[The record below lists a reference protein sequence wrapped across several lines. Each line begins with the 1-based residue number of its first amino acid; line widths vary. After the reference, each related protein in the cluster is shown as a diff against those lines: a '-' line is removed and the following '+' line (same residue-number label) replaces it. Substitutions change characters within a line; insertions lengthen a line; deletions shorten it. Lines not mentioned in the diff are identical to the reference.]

1 MAQPDKAVVQWHVA
15 CRLPDQGRDRHVA
28 ELRRHPVSGEWV
40 VICPEKN
47 STGDHEEGSQ
57 CIYCPGNEGLTGPEV
72 YRVDGGG
79 DSDSPGWCV
88 RVVAESPPLFHIE
101 GDFSKKAAG
110 LCDCMEAIGAH
121 EVVVESP
128 AHDTEFESL
137 AECQIASVLGALRT
151 RAADLSGDERLR
163 QVFMFKV
170 RTTDMGCHPR
180 WQVVSTPFVPGSIKE
195 ELKGSARYFSYKERC
210 VFCDYIG
217 QERKAGARIVCEE
230 AHAVAISPYAARFP
244 YEVWVLPK
252 RHSPDF
258 ESVDTDEILG
268 LAGIL
273 KRVTTAMLGLPE
285 SRGYVINLHTAPLRK
300 PKPGA
305 WETIDRDYHWHLN
318 LRPRLD
324 LLNGLKEGGGIH
336 INPVSPESAAKTL
349 RGLC

>member
-1 MAQPDKAVVQWHVA
+1 
-15 CRLPDQGRDRHVA
+15 VA

-47 STGDHEEGSQ
+47 SSERPDEGNG
-57 CIYCPGNEGLTGPEV
+57 CIFCPGNEDLTGREV
-72 YRVDGGG
+72 YRVNGGG

-128 AHDTEFESL
+128 AHDTEFENLS
-137 AECQIASVLGALRT
+137 EQQIASVLSVLRI
-151 RAADLSGDERLR
+151 RAADLARDDRLR
-163 QVFMFKV
+163 QVFIFKV
-170 RTTDMGCHPR
+170 RVTDSSSHPR
-180 WQVVSTPFVPGSIKE
+180 WHIVSTPFVPGPIKE

-210 VFCDYIG
+210 VLCDYIR
-217 QERKAGARIVCEE
+217 QERKSGARVVCEE
-230 AHAVAISPYAARFP
+230 SHVVAISPYAARFP
-244 YEVWVLPK
+244 FEVWVLPK

-258 ESVDTDEILG
+258 EAVEKDEVLG
-268 LAGIL
+268 LARIL
-273 KRVTTAMLGLPE
+273 KRVTTAMVKLPK
-285 SRGYVINLHTAPLRK
+285 SHGYVINLHTAPLRK

-305 WETIDRDYHWHLN
+305 WETIDRDYHWHLD

-324 LLNGLKEGGGIH
+324 LLNGLKESGGFH
-336 INPVSPESAAKTL
+336 VNPVSPESAAQTL
-349 RGLC
+349 RDLC